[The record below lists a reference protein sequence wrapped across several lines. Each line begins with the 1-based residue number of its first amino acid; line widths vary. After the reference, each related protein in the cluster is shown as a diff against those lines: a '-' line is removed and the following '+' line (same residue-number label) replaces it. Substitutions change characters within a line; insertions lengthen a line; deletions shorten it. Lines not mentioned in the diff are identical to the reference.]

1 MIVAVKS
8 KRQFHCPPPAD
19 MSSQRLA
26 LIVPEP
32 ISSFSVT
39 SRMTTGAPTASPA
52 VDPPRES
59 AQPTHVP
66 SPRRT
71 ASENGSVCGKGG
83 PPASTPPAAP
93 ATAVPLTTRVGAVEE
108 GVVLVVDVAADVV
121 SSDDGVVD
129 DDVSSLVSETAA
141 SVVGA
146 PGRWIGPASRLLEQA
161 ATSTAATPI
170 TIVRPR
176 PTSPSFPGQSPRFS
190 SNTLVD
196 RQTVGHWR
204 WR

>member
-1 MIVAVKS
+1 
-8 KRQFHCPPPAD
+8 
-19 MSSQRLA
+19 MSS
-26 LIVPEP
+26 
-32 ISSFSVT
+32 
-39 SRMTTGAPTASPA
+39 
-52 VDPPRES
+52 
-59 AQPTHVP
+59 
-66 SPRRT
+66 
-71 ASENGSVCGKGG
+71 
-83 PPASTPPAAP
+83 
-93 ATAVPLTTRVGAVEE
+93 E
-108 GVVLVVDVAADVV
+108 GVVLVVDVAADVAV
-121 SSDDGVVD
+121 SSDDAVV
-129 DDVSSLVSETAA
+129 DDVSSVVSETAA

-196 RQTVGHWR
+196 RQTGRPWR

>member
-1 MIVAVKS
+1 M
-8 KRQFHCPPPAD
+8 
-19 MSSQRLA
+19 
-26 LIVPEP
+26 
-32 ISSFSVT
+32 
-39 SRMTTGAPTASPA
+39 
-52 VDPPRES
+52 
-59 AQPTHVP
+59 
-66 SPRRT
+66 
-71 ASENGSVCGKGG
+71 
-83 PPASTPPAAP
+83 
-93 ATAVPLTTRVGAVEE
+93 
-108 GVVLVVDVAADVV
+108 LVVDVAADVV
-121 SSDDGVVD
+121 SSGDGVVD

-176 PTSPSFPGQSPRFS
+176 PTSPSFRGQSPRFS

-204 WR
+204 SR